1 MGESVGGPAGGA
13 PTRLWVRPHTT
24 GRRPR
29 AGESVAYA
37 RRRIR
42 HLHAGVLKILAPGQG
57 GLITTPAV
65 TFPPRRPGRC
75 AVRRQAGGSA
85 EALAG
90 LRAQERKRKVEPS
103 ARQVAPDR
111 AWDWGAWR
119 SSVAG

>member
-1 MGESVGGPAGGA
+1 M
-13 PTRLWVRPHTT
+13 
-24 GRRPR
+24 
-29 AGESVAYA
+29 AYA

-75 AVRRQAGGSA
+75 SVRRQAGGSA

-90 LRAQERKRKVEPS
+90 LRAQERKKEKGRTVGETGGT
-103 ARQVAPDR
+103 RQ
-111 AWDWGAWR
+111 
-119 SSVAG
+119 SVGLGCLA